1 MGIVVVG
8 SVALDSVATPAGAVE
23 NALGG
28 SAVYFSLAARQ
39 HADVRLVGV
48 VGQDF
53 PAEHTALL
61 CDHGV
66 CVEGLRVEDGL
77 TFRWAGRY
85 GENLS
90 DCETLDTQL
99 NVFADFRPSL
109 PESYRDAGVVF
120 LANIDPDLQ
129 LEVLNQVRNP
139 WLTAMDT
146 MNLWIAIKKGAVT
159 EVMRQVDVVF
169 LNEGELKQFTG
180 QGNVY
185 AAARQVLALGPK
197 VVVVKKGEYGAALF
211 SDGSYF
217 VAPAFP
223 VEDVKD
229 PTGAGDSFA
238 GGFLGHLAGAG
249 ALSEAAARRALVHGS
264 VIASFTVEDFS
275 VRRLLRLTPAEVQSR
290 FDAFREFTSFGE

>member
-1 MGIVVVG
+1 M
-8 SVALDSVATPAGAVE
+8 
-23 NALGG
+23 
-28 SAVYFSLAARQ
+28 
-39 HADVRLVGV
+39 
-48 VGQDF
+48 
-53 PAEHTALL
+53 
-61 CDHGV
+61 
-66 CVEGLRVEDGL
+66 
-77 TFRWAGRY
+77 
-85 GENLS
+85 
-90 DCETLDTQL
+90 
-99 NVFADFRPSL
+99 

-290 FDAFREFTSFGE
+290 IDAFREFTSFGE